1 MVESEHSVD
10 SESCE
15 SESETESIHSI
26 SSETSESSDE
36 FYDTD

>member
-1 MVESEHSVD
+1 MVESENSVD